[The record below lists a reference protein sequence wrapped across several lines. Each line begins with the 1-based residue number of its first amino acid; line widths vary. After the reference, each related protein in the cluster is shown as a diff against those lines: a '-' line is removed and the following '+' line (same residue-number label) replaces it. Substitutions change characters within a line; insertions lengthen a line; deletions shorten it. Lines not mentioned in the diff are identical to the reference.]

1 MSVGVV
7 VNPLSRRNLRGRNRL
22 EEFLAGRPDVVFGRA
37 ERFEDLPDLID
48 DFIRCDV
55 RAILISGGDG
65 TVQAVQTHLAEALP
79 PERLPRLAIL
89 PDGTTNMNAA
99 DIGVHNPRSR
109 SILERLSVSEYC
121 VRSTN
126 VKRRH
131 TVRIDNP
138 ADSGPRHGMFFGMGA
153 IHRAV
158 IMCHRDVHSL
168 GLAGDWATGVT
179 LMRALFKSVF
189 RGADETDPDRIYQGT
204 PAQVT
209 ADGAEFSSGDHLL
222 ILATTL
228 HRLILGSR
236 PFWNQTD
243 EALRLTTVGFP
254 PPRLI
259 ANVPFVMYGGNRRRL
274 PEAYRSTS
282 AEAVEIAIDAPGI
295 LDGELVMPRPG
306 EPLKVSLGPA
316 FEYLCG

>member
-7 VNPLSRRNLRGRNRL
+7 VNPLSRRNLRGHNRL
-22 EEFLAGRPDVVFGRA
+22 EEILAGRPDVVFGSA

-48 DFIRCDV
+48 DFIRRDV

-79 PERLPRLAIL
+79 ADRLPRLAIL

-99 DIGVHNPRSR
+99 DIGVQNPRSQ

-126 VKRRH
+126 IKRRH

-138 ADSGPRHGMFFGMGA
+138 ADGGPRHGMFFGLGA

-158 IMCHRDVHSL
+158 MMCHRDAHRI

-179 LMRALFKSVF
+179 LVEALFKSVF
-189 RGADETDPDRIYQGT
+189 RGSDESDPDRIYQGT
-204 PAQVT
+204 PMRIA
-209 ADGAEFSSGDHLL
+209 ADGAEFANGPQLL
-222 ILATTL
+222 VLVTTL
-228 HRLILGSR
+228 HRLILASR
-236 PFWNQTD
+236 PFWNQTT
-243 EALRLTTVGFP
+243 EALRLTSVGFP
-254 PPRLI
+254 PPRLLL
-259 ANVPFVMYGGNRRRL
+259 NVPFIMYGGNSRRL
-274 PEAYRSTS
+274 PDAYRSRS
-282 AEAVEIAIDAPGI
+282 ATGLEIAVEGPAI
-295 LDGELVMPRPG
+295 LDGEIIRPPEG
-306 EPLKVSLGPA
+306 DALRVSLGPA